1 MEEIINFITSYK
13 HQLIQTI
20 IWFLILIFLKIIS
33 VKTIR
38 KIGTLK
44 DINKVRTRLIVK
56 YISTA
61 FTILICIALIIIWG
75 INFSTLIPILSS
87 VFAILGIAL
96 FANWSILSNVTSG
109 VILFFSF
116 PYKIGDTIRII
127 DNDIDKKEAY
137 LIEDIKAYHIHLS
150 NSKGDLLTYPNSLF
164 LQKPIVL
171 VKTYEKS
178 IENK

>member
-1 MEEIINFITSYK
+1 MTDYFIKYQREIIESS
-13 HQLIQTI
+13 
-20 IWFLILIFLKIIS
+20 IWILIFLILKFICT
-33 VKTIR
+33 KAIR
-38 KIGTLK
+38 KIGALK
-44 DINKVRTRLIVK
+44 GINKIRTRLIVK

-61 FTILICIALIIIWG
+61 FFLLISIALIIIWG
-75 INFSTLIPILSS
+75 INFNSLIPILSS

-116 PYKIGDTIRII
+116 PYKIGDKIRII
-127 DNDIDKKEAY
+127 DKDIGTEETY

-150 NSKGDLLTYPNSLF
+150 NTRGELLTYPNSLI

-171 VKTYEKS
+171 VETYEKS
-178 IENK
+178 LADK

>member
-1 MEEIINFITSYK
+1 MTDYFIKYQREIIESSIWV
-13 HQLIQTI
+13 LI
-20 IWFLILIFLKIIS
+20 FLILKFIS
-33 VKTIR
+33 TKAIR

-44 DINKVRTRLIVK
+44 GINKIRTRLIVK

-61 FTILICIALIIIWG
+61 FFILISIALIIIWG
-75 INFSTLIPILSS
+75 INFNSLIPILSS

-116 PYKIGDTIRII
+116 PYKIGDKIRII
-127 DNDIDKKEAY
+127 DKDIDTNEAY

-150 NSKGDLLTYPNSLF
+150 NTRGELLTYPNSLI

-171 VKTYEKS
+171 VETYEKS
-178 IENK
+178 LTDK